1 MSALTKNHT
10 QVDKMKRL
18 LPIAVAALLAQ
29 TAAAETVTYHCKM
42 TKQDAHGWIAPEYAF
57 RIDPAASSAMAATS
71 YQDWAKAKFKDRGAK
86 GYRIIWNLDQK
97 MVAGGNVRVR
107 YQANLKTT
115 DNTVAVRMA
124 FVQGNFANK
133 PFGVGTCST
142 VK

>member
-1 MSALTKNHT
+1 MSAYIRNHS
-10 QVDKMKRL
+10 QPDKMKRL
-18 LPIAVAALLAQ
+18 FLIVAAAVLAQ

-57 RIDPAASSAMAATS
+57 QIDPAATSAMAATS
-71 YQDWAKAKFKDRGAK
+71 YQDWAKAKFKNRGAK

-97 MVAGGNVRVR
+97 MAAGGNVRVR
-107 YQANLKTT
+107 YQANLKPS